1 MAKQT
6 PARDEKGRFVETD
19 PPIVAVTVN
28 NPVTTLKK
36 WWKKVIG
43 NEGIDFRLT
52 IHPLTAIAIAS
63 TIALGSFGLG
73 RITLPKD
80 NPIVRYLPQ
89 LAPAPT
95 PNPWRETAFSG
106 TLRHTQN
113 SNTYYLQTEKAEAI
127 TLQVPA
133 TINLGSLVGKRI
145 FASGKLNTTTGVLV
159 VIEATDLELLPAK
172 AIYLPGVSPK
182 PPLLTPTPEP
192 TPEPSAEP
200 SPIANPTPIE
210 QDE

>member
-1 MAKQT
+1 MATQSTPT
-6 PARDEKGRFVETD
+6 PARDDKGRFVETD
-19 PPIVAVTVN
+19 PPLVVVN

-73 RITLPKD
+73 RISLPKD

-95 PNPWRETAFSG
+95 PDPWRVTAYTG
-106 TLRHTQN
+106 TLRYTVT
-113 SNTYYLQTEKAEAI
+113 SRTFYLATEKAEAI
-127 TLQVPA
+127 TLSVPA
-133 TINLGSLVGKRI
+133 DVQLLPLVGKRI
-145 FASGKLNTTTGVLV
+145 FAAGRLNTDTGILF
-159 VIEATDLELLPAK
+159 IAEATDLEILPNK
-172 AIYLPGVSPK
+172 IIYPPGVSPK
-182 PPLLTPTPEP
+182 PSPLSSPSPEP
-192 TPEPSAEP
+192 TPQPTP
-200 SPIANPTPIE
+200 FPNPTPIE
-210 QDE
+210 PVEY